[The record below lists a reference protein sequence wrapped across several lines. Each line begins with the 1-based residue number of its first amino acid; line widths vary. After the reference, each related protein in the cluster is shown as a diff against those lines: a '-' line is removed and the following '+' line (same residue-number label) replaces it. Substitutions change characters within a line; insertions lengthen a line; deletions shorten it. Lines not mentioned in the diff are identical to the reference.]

1 MMQLQIIPHHSG
13 THQAWWYFGN
23 LLYFWNTYLSK
34 KTKKNLRSLAFIVD
48 IQQSLSNLNL
58 KKLGM
63 YVFLGGGV
71 GRFRRI
77 VSDVFRLFG
86 RPVYRFG
93 HLNSG
98 SQKHFSSFL
107 FSVVFQQKRS

>member
-1 MMQLQIIPHHSG
+1 MQLQIIPHHSG

-34 KTKKNLRSLAFIVD
+34 KTTTKNLRSLAFIVD

-63 YVFLGGGV
+63 YVFWGEGLGDLEELSV
-71 GRFRRI
+71 T
-77 VSDVFRLFG
+77 
-86 RPVYRFG
+86 Y
-93 HLNSG
+93 SG
-98 SQKHFSSFL
+98 FL
-107 FSVVFQQKRS
+107 GDQYTGLGT